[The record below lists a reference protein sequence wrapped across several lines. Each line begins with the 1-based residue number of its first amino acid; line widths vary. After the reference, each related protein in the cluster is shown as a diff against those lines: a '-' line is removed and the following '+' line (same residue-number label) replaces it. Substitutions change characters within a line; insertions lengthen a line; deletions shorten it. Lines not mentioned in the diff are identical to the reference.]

1 MVNRKGKISG
11 IRSRHVGIPMLL
23 CVYYA
28 TGDGIKT
35 SFWVD
40 VFFIRFGRRPW
51 GRKKNDEFFLRV
63 LWPFWVLVV
72 MATLLLGLGVI
83 L

>member
-1 MVNRKGKISG
+1 
-11 IRSRHVGIPMLL
+11 MLL

-28 TGDGIKT
+28 TGDGVKT

-40 VFFIRFGRRPW
+40 VLFIRFGRRPW

-72 MATLLLGLGVI
+72 IAILLLGSGVI